1 MYCQSK
7 QCADI
12 YLYQLSDK
20 QFLLSAIGLLVNMN
34 LVFCVFYA
42 MSCGLVVW
50 LVVYAINISGCFVLF
65 GTVISILM
73 KRKFHPLGRCS
84 DYLHFTTR
92 FSLKLQNTS
101 NGVLQPT
108 VPLGDW
114 LKKKNVP
121 AIIIKQQFGF
131 PISTT

>member
-1 MYCQSK
+1 MNNSK
-7 QCADI
+7 NM
-12 YLYQLSDK
+12 

-73 KRKFHPLGRCS
+73 KRKEEE
-84 DYLHFTTR
+84 
-92 FSLKLQNTS
+92 
-101 NGVLQPT
+101 
-108 VPLGDW
+108 GDVRYPFIYYVS
-114 LKKKNVP
+114 KRT
-121 AIIIKQQFGF
+121 G
-131 PISTT
+131 

>member
-1 MYCQSK
+1 MQYAIFFFTKRHSMNNSK
-7 QCADI
+7 NM
-12 YLYQLSDK
+12 

-73 KRKFHPLGRCS
+73 KRKEEE
-84 DYLHFTTR
+84 
-92 FSLKLQNTS
+92 
-101 NGVLQPT
+101 
-108 VPLGDW
+108 GDVRYQSIYYVS
-114 LKKKNVP
+114 KRT
-121 AIIIKQQFGF
+121 G
-131 PISTT
+131 

>member
-1 MYCQSK
+1 M
-7 QCADI
+7 
-12 YLYQLSDK
+12 

-73 KRKFHPLGRCS
+73 KRKEEEGDVRYHSYITQGLNKRGAGGQLPPPIFCQNRRGRRAAAALRIC
-84 DYLHFTTR
+84 
-92 FSLKLQNTS
+92 FS
-101 NGVLQPT
+101 
-108 VPLGDW
+108 
-114 LKKKNVP
+114 
-121 AIIIKQQFGF
+121 
-131 PISTT
+131 